1 MVERV
6 VGVGV
11 GVGVGAAETETETDE
26 EEEEEEDDD
35 DDGID
40 SLITTDDRP
49 ERSDIKAMR
58 AVRSGEGV
66 DSLTILFK
74 EK

>member
-11 GVGVGAAETETETDE
+11 GVGVGAAAETETDE
-26 EEEEEEDDD
+26 EEEEDD

-74 EK
+74 EN

>member
-6 VGVGV
+6 VEVGV
-11 GVGVGAAETETETDE
+11 GVAAGAAETETETDE
-26 EEEEEEDDD
+26 EEEEEDD

-74 EK
+74 EN

>member
-26 EEEEEEDDD
+26 EEEEYDD

-74 EK
+74 EN

>member
-26 EEEEEEDDD
+26 EEEEEDD

-74 EK
+74 EN